1 MRKTTS
7 TSVAL
12 MIASAL
18 ALPALPALAADSPKS
33 DQNSAAHMSKQ
44 QELVTEA
51 QYTAH
56 RFADDSG
63 IEWVRKNVGHVKGV
77 FIIPEQIKGAF
88 MVGASGG
95 SGVMLAH
102 RKDGAWSDPG
112 FYTMG
117 SLSFGFQ
124 AGGEVSEIVL
134 LVMTDKG
141 LDAFK
146 NTSVKLGADVSVAA
160 GPVGAGAKAAT
171 ADVLAFSRQ
180 KGLYGGVSVE
190 GAVITTRDEWN
201 TAYYDK
207 PMTPGQLLF
216 TKSPGNPNAEGLRR
230 EVAQLFGGSPQPRA
244 DNTR

>member
-1 MRKTTS
+1 MRRTTS
-7 TSVAL
+7 IAL
-12 MIASAL
+12 ILASAL
-18 ALPALPALAADSPKS
+18 ALPALPATAADRPNPEQS
-33 DQNSAAHMSKQ
+33 SADHMSKQ

-56 RFADDSG
+56 RFADDAG
-63 IEWVRKNVGHVKGV
+63 IEWVRKNVGRVKGV

-88 MVGASGG
+88 MIGASGG

-124 AGGEVSEIVL
+124 AGGDVSEIVL

-190 GAVITTRDEWN
+190 GALITARDEWN
-201 TAYYDK
+201 TNYYGK
-207 PMTPGQLLF
+207 PVTPSQLLF
-216 TKSPGNPNAEGLRR
+216 TRAPSNPNAEPLRR
-230 EVAQLFGGSPQPRA
+230 TVAELFGGSPQPRA
-244 DNTR
+244 ENTR